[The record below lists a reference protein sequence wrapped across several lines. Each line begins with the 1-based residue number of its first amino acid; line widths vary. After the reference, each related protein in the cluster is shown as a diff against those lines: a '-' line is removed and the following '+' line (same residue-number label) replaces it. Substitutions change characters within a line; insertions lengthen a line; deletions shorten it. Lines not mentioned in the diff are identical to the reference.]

1 MSYYIIYDGKCNLCS
16 NLVQALEQIDRGDR
30 FQYLPMQDQAGLAQF
45 GITAPDCELGVILI
59 DAAHLDRRWQ
69 GTAAAEEIARL
80 LPIASPLVAAY
91 RSIPGLKAVGDRV
104 YERFATTA
112 MRCLASVRQLINQPI
127 QFAQMPVA
135 RFLLLIKL
143 LAWEEFCSKS
153 RHLLAATSS
162 PTFRPILSV
171 QKQQITESVNL
182 CKLCIQ

>member
-59 DAAHLDRRWQ
+59 DATHLDRRWQ

-91 RSIPGLKAVGDRV
+91 RSIPGIKAVGDRV
-104 YERFATTA
+104 YEQVRDNRYALFGKRETTYQSA
-112 MRCLASVRQLINQPI
+112 Y
-127 QFAQMPVA
+127 PV
-135 RFLLLIKL
+135 
-143 LAWEEFCSKS
+143 CSDACS
-153 RHLLAATSS
+153 PFPAAD
-162 PTFRPILSV
+162 
-171 QKQQITESVNL
+171 
-182 CKLCIQ
+182 